1 MAEWSMRSD
10 GVYQRFLSALERV
23 TRRNTRTSVHE
34 SSTQTKRGERVE
46 KFEVVD
52 DFEDT
57 PSVATAGSCPWSTQA
72 ESLARSQRNLDEF
85 GAVHI
90 PRIHLARPILIKYPT
105 GSYRHR
111 CVDGCCS
118 ETQDWDRKNVQQY
131 CQPRTETQASAKYP
145 RCCDHSRAMLTW
157 PCMIDVERV

>member
-1 MAEWSMRSD
+1 MEHAIRRCVPAVLICTGASDQKEYQNLCARKFDADETWRASREIRS
-10 GVYQRFLSALERV
+10 GRRLRRHSFRGYGRVLS
-23 TRRNTRTSVHE
+23 
-34 SSTQTKRGERVE
+34 
-46 KFEVVD
+46 VVD
-52 DFEDT
+52 
-57 PSVATAGSCPWSTQA
+57 SSR
-72 ESLARSQRNLDEF
+72 SLARSQRNLDEF

-90 PRIHLARPILIKYPT
+90 PRIHLARPILIKDPT